1 MTAKK
6 NRFAQF
12 ASAKP
17 SYNSSETAET
27 APELV
32 KDTTVQPEPEIA
44 ETAPEPTKDT
54 TIQPETE
61 QSSNPE
67 SLANAKTSVPKSIK
81 KRGKEKNQPIET
93 AEYTT
98 AKVNTAIHKLI
109 KKNVYFNPEYGATI
123 QEFVENA
130 ITHYDAFITKKVA
143 K

>member
-1 MTAKK
+1 MSTKR

-12 ASAKP
+12 VAAKP
-17 SYNSSETAET
+17 TYSSSEPSET
-27 APELV
+27 APEAAPETTPVAAPELSSSNTLENPEEII
-32 KDTTVQPEPEIA
+32 DQSNITTVVEA
-44 ETAPEPTKDT
+44 K
-54 TIQPETE
+54 
-61 QSSNPE
+61 
-67 SLANAKTSVPKSIK
+67 KTSAPKTIK
-81 KRGKEKNQPIET
+81 RRGKEKIELSET

-130 ITHYDAFITKKVA
+130 ITHYDAFIAKKTA